1 MGKYVIKRVLLLI
14 PTMLLVC
21 LIVFALM
28 RMIPGSAVDMVV
40 YNYSQ
45 NGQVISRAEAEARLG
60 LDKPAPVQFVSWLGD
75 LLRGDL
81 GDCLFRGDS
90 VWDVIKA
97 QLPISLEL
105 ALLTF
110 LFSLIIS
117 IPLGL
122 YCAAHPDTITDTMI
136 RTLAVVLASVPI
148 FWIGT
153 MVLVYP
159 AVWWGFSIPLTYVS
173 IFDNFS
179 ANMKMFLVPALVGAV
194 TSAGHNIR
202 AVRTMTLEV
211 MRQDYVRTG
220 WAKGARESRVM
231 FFHAFRNALI
241 PIVTLFGG
249 SVAGLIGG
257 SVVIENMF
265 NIPGIGQQVVTALNN
280 RDYPLAQGCTL
291 VFAVF
296 VMLVNLIVDVA
307 YKWCDPRVT
316 LE

>member
-1 MGKYVIKRVLLLI
+1 MGKYVVKRVLLLI

-21 LIVFALM
+21 VIVFALM
-28 RMIPGSAVDMVV
+28 RMIPGDAVDMVV
-40 YNYSQ
+40 YNYSK
-45 NGQVISRAEAEARLG
+45 NGQVIDRAEAEARLG
-60 LDKPAPVQFVSWLGD
+60 LDKPAVVQFCSWMGD

-90 VWDVIKA
+90 VWAVIRS

-110 LFSLIIS
+110 FFSLLIS

-122 YCAAHPDTITDTMI
+122 FCAAHPDTLLDTVI
-136 RTLAVVLASVPI
+136 RTLAVVLASVPV

-173 IFDNFS
+173 IAQDFTQ
-179 ANMKMFLVPALVGAV
+179 NMRMFLVPALVAAV

-249 SVAGLIGG
+249 SIAGLIGG

-280 RDYPLAQGCTL
+280 RDYPLAQGCTV
-291 VFAVF
+291 VFAIF
-296 VMLVNLIVDVA
+296 VMLVNLIVDIA
-307 YKWCDPRVT
+307 YKWCDPRVS

>member
-1 MGKYVIKRVLLLI
+1 MGKYVVKRVLLLI

-21 LIVFALM
+21 VIVFALM
-28 RMIPGSAVDMVV
+28 RMIPGDAVDMVV

-60 LDKPAPVQFVSWLGD
+60 LDKPAVLQFFSWMGQ

-90 VWDVIKA
+90 VWDVIRI

-110 LFSLIIS
+110 LFSLVIA

-122 YCAAHPDTITDTMI
+122 YCAAHPDTVADTVI
-136 RTLAVVLASVPI
+136 RTLAVVLASMPV

-173 IFDNFS
+173 ITENF
-179 ANMKMFLVPALVGAV
+179 AQNMRMFLVPSLVAAV

-249 SVAGLIGG
+249 SIAGLVGG

-280 RDYPLAQGCTL
+280 RDYPLAQGCTV

-296 VMLVNLIVDVA
+296 VMLVNLVVDIA

>member
-21 LIVFALM
+21 IIVFALM
-28 RMIPGSAVDMVV
+28 RMIPGDAVDMVV
-40 YNYSQ
+40 YNYQQ
-45 NGQVISRAEAEARLG
+45 NGQAISREETEAKLG
-60 LDKPAPVQFVSWLGD
+60 LDKPAVVQFFSWMGD
-75 LLRGDL
+75 LLHGDL
-81 GDCLFRGDS
+81 GDCLFRGDK
-90 VWDVIKA
+90 VWDVIKT

-110 LFSLIIS
+110 LFSLVIS
-117 IPLGL
+117 IPVGL
-122 YCAAHPDTITDTMI
+122 YCAAHPDTLADGII
-136 RTLAVVLASVPI
+136 RTLSVILASMPI

-153 MVLVYP
+153 LVLVYP

-173 IFDNFS
+173 IFDNFA
-179 ANMKMFLVPALVGAV
+179 ANMRMFLVPAIVGAV
-194 TSAGHNIR
+194 TSAGNNIR

-220 WAKGARESRVM
+220 WAKGAKESRVM

-241 PIVTLFGG
+241 PVITLFGG

-280 RDYPLAQGCTL
+280 RDYPLAQGCTV

-296 VMLVNLIVDVA
+296 VMVVNLVVDIA

>member
-1 MGKYVIKRVLLLI
+1 M
-14 PTMLLVC
+14 
-21 LIVFALM
+21 
-28 RMIPGSAVDMVV
+28 
-40 YNYSQ
+40 
-45 NGQVISRAEAEARLG
+45 LG
-60 LDKPAPVQFVSWLGD
+60 LDKPAVTQFFIWMGG

-90 VWDVIKA
+90 VWDVIRL

-105 ALLTF
+105 AILTF
-110 LFSLIIS
+110 LLSLVIS

-122 YCAAHPDTITDTMI
+122 YCAAHPDTITDGVI
-136 RTLAVVLASVPI
+136 RTFSVVLASVPV

-173 IFDNFS
+173 ITENF
-179 ANMKMFLVPALVGAV
+179 AQNMRMFLVPSLVAAI
-194 TSAGHNIR
+194 TSSGNNIR

-220 WAKGARESRVM
+220 WAKGAKESRVM
-231 FFHAFRNALI
+231 FHHAFRNALI
-241 PIVTLFGG
+241 PVITLFGG
-249 SVAGLIGG
+249 AVAGLVGG

-280 RDYPLAQGCTL
+280 RDYPLAQGCTV

-296 VMLVNLIVDVA
+296 VMLINLIVDIA
-307 YKWCDPRVT
+307 YKWCDPRVS

>member
-1 MGKYVIKRVLLLI
+1 MGKYVVKRVLLLI

-280 RDYPLAQGCTL
+280 RDYPLAQGCTV

>member
-1 MGKYVIKRVLLLI
+1 MGKYVVKRVLLLI

-21 LIVFALM
+21 VIVFALM
-28 RMIPGSAVDMVV
+28 RMIPGDAVDMVV
-40 YNYSQ
+40 YNYQQ
-45 NGQVISRAEAEARLG
+45 NGQAISREEAEAKLG
-60 LDKPAPVQFVSWLGD
+60 LDKPAVVQFFSWMGD
-75 LLRGDL
+75 LLHGDL
-81 GDCLFRGDS
+81 GDCLFRGDK
-90 VWDVIKA
+90 VWDVIKT

-110 LFSLIIS
+110 LFSLVIS
-117 IPLGL
+117 IPVGL
-122 YCAAHPDTITDTMI
+122 YCAAHPDTLADGII
-136 RTLAVVLASVPI
+136 RTLSVILASMPI

-153 MVLVYP
+153 LVLVYP

-173 IFDNFS
+173 IFDNFA
-179 ANMKMFLVPALVGAV
+179 ANMRMFLVPAIVGAV
-194 TSAGHNIR
+194 TSAGNNIR

-220 WAKGARESRVM
+220 WAKGAKESRVM

-241 PIVTLFGG
+241 PVITLFGG

-280 RDYPLAQGCTL
+280 RDYPLAQGCTV

-296 VMLVNLIVDVA
+296 VMVVNLIVDIA